1 MKVYG
6 AGAVLC
12 ASFLFA
18 YARLAEKK
26 REIALLAG
34 LCGALDRMY
43 AELSSA
49 LTPLPG
55 VIAQAAVPGSG
66 PASSFFFQLLHGFE
80 SLDERDFRQI
90 WEEAAKKHLKELR
103 AEDLSALV
111 ELGSWL
117 GRYTLEEQLAALDR
131 CRQSLRE
138 SCNSRRAS
146 YQSERKLSYGL
157 SFVAG
162 CFLTILLL

>member
-1 MKVYG
+1 MKAYG

-26 REIALLAG
+26 RGIALLAA

-55 VIAQAAVPGSG
+55 VIAQAGVDCGG
-66 PASSFFFQLLHGFE
+66 PASSFFSQILQGFE
-80 SLDERDFRQI
+80 ALDERDFRQI
-90 WEEAAKKHLKELR
+90 WEEAAKKHLKELG
-103 AEDLSALV
+103 EENLCILV

-131 CRQSLRE
+131 CRRGLRE
-138 SCNSRRAS
+138 SYNSRRAS
-146 YQSERKLSYGL
+146 YQSERKLAYGL
-157 SFVAG
+157 SFAAG